1 MPAQLTVSIP
11 KLPAKDLEATKK
23 FYVEK
28 LGFSH
33 GESFPDY
40 MILKRDGVEIHFYL
54 HRQLDI
60 NRNNA
65 MCYVRVSRIEELH
78 AELKAKNIP
87 LLGKLETKLWRQKEF
102 SVNDNQNNQITF
114 GEKA

>member
-1 MPAQLTVSIP
+1 MSAQFTVSIP

-40 MILKRDGVEIHFYL
+40 LILKRDGAEVHFFQ

-60 NRNNA
+60 NLNNA

-78 AELKAKNIP
+78 AELKAKDV
-87 LLGKLETKLWRQKEF
+87 LSLTRLETKPWRQKEF